1 MTLTPST
8 SSSPTICLTYTD
20 ALGGRIDTGIGLEE
34 VWNGLY
40 DMPKYREQIAKLC
53 SLEYQPEK

>member
-20 ALGGRIDTGIGLEE
+20 TLGGRIDTASDLRRFGTASMTYLNTES
-34 VWNGLY
+34 
-40 DMPKYREQIAKLC
+40 R
-53 SLEYQPEK
+53 